1 MEKNIN
7 KRPDMLNKIYE
18 FRQEDLETENS
29 KDREALSEIL
39 NEVKLEE
46 IENKINELLN
56 GKETKYIIQK
66 LELLIEN
73 YEIQIAYYSQKNYK
87 QGFKDA
93 ICLCTQCLQDND
105 ENK

>member
-18 FRQEDLETENS
+18 LRQDEFEAENS
-29 KDREALSEIL
+29 KDRKALSKIL

-46 IENKINELLN
+46 IEDKINELS
-56 GKETKYIIQK
+56 KKDAKSIIQK
-66 LELLIEN
+66 LDLLVEN

-93 ICLCTQCLQDND
+93 ICLCMQCLQDDD

>member
-7 KRPDMLNKIYE
+7 KKPDMLNKIYE

-46 IENKINELLN
+46 IEDKINELS
-56 GKETKYIIQK
+56 KKDAKSIIQK
-66 LELLIEN
+66 LDLLVEN

-87 QGFKDA
+87 RGFRDA
-93 ICLCTQCLQDND
+93 ICLYTQCLKDDDTNI
-105 ENK
+105 